1 MPTFLIK
8 PLIILCSIAGLFG
21 YGYYKGHASAESN
34 YNKAAIIQASK
45 NAELLSQAISET
57 ESKTR
62 LLYES
67 KIRSLKNASRLPD
80 TCILSS
86 NFRMLHDSA
95 TGMPESATAS
105 TVTAKQVADTIIENY
120 SNCRQNAIWLE
131 ECNRICR

>member
-1 MPTFLIK
+1 MPIFLIK
-8 PLIILCSIAGLFG
+8 PLIILCSIVGLFG
-21 YGYYKGHASAESN
+21 FGYYKGYASAESD

-62 LLYES
+62 LLYEA
-67 KIRSLKNASRLPD
+67 KIRHINKPLPD
-80 TCILSS
+80 KCMLSTEFQVRH
-86 NFRMLHDSA
+86 NYA